1 MAIQGEGARFEVMRF
16 EGSDEQV
23 SAAWLQ
29 ARRAGVGG
37 SDVAAIMGLSTYK
50 GAYTLWAEKSGLAE
64 PEDISDRPAV
74 HWGNVLEPVV
84 GAEYRANHPGREV
97 RRVNGLCRSVER
109 PWALASLDY
118 EVRDEGGTWGVLEIK
133 TVGFRRAPD
142 WDEGVPVYYQTQVQ
156 HYLDVTGRPYCDV
169 AVLVAGQDYREYRI
183 EADAEDQAAV
193 RRAVDAFWAMVSSG
207 EAPDPCA
214 CDSGALLKA
223 CGEGE
228 GMLEEADA
236 SDVPELAAWLAAKAR
251 ADAAKGALDEATAAL
266 KGRIGAARGIEVP
279 QGRVVWSRG
288 KRRSFDRKRFDADMP
303 GVYELYQTERE
314 ADMGLR
320 YTERKA

>member
-16 EGSDEQV
+16 EGTGEQV
-23 SAAWLQ
+23 SAAWLD

-37 SDVAAIMGLSTYK
+37 SDVAAIMGLSAYK
-50 GAYTLWAEKSGLAE
+50 GAYTLWAEKSGLVE

-97 RRVNGLCRSVER
+97 RRVNGLCSSLER

-118 EVRDEGGTWGVLEIK
+118 EVRGEDGTWGVLEIK

-142 WDEGVPVYYQTQVQ
+142 WDEGVPIYYQTQVQ
-156 HYLDVTGRPYCDV
+156 HYLDVTGRPFCDV

-183 EADAEDQAAV
+183 EADAADQAAI
-193 RRAVDAFWAMVSSG
+193 RAAVDAFWAQVQSG

-214 CDSGALLKA
+214 CDTGALFKA
-223 CGEGE
+223 HPCGE

-236 SDVPELAAWLAAKAR
+236 SEVPELAAWLSAKAQ
-251 ADAAKGALDEATAAL
+251 AESAKAVLDEAAAAL
-266 KGRIGAARGIEVP
+266 KGRIGSARGIEVP
-279 QGRVVWSRG
+279 GGRVVWSRC
-288 KRRSFDRKRFDADMP
+288 KRRGFDRKRFDADMP

-314 ADMGLR
+314 SDMGLR